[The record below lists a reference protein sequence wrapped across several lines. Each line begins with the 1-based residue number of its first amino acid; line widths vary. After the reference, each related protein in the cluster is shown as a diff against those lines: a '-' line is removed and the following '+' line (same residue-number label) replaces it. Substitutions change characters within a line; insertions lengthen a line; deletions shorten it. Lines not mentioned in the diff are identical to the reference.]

1 MMIKIDGST
10 LEGGGQIVRNAL
22 ALATLTNQAF
32 SVDKIRMGRKQ
43 AGLKNQHL
51 HCIKVLKQMCNA
63 DVVGDEL
70 GSTAV
75 DYIPGKI
82 SDRNIEIDIGTAG
95 SITLMMQALWLPA
108 LFSDRKT
115 TFKITGGTDVTWS
128 MPIDYLKELFIP
140 QLWKYADI
148 KVNVTKRGYYPKGQG
163 VVDVEVKPKFTDY
176 NDAPPME
183 IVKRG
188 KLVQIKGVSHASA
201 DLADAKVA
209 ERQTNAAITRLKKY
223 GCPINIRDEYQDTAS
238 TGSGITLWAI
248 FSKTGYENE
257 IDFENPVRLG
267 ADCLG
272 ERGIKA
278 EVIGDKAA
286 KQLIHEID
294 SEACVD
300 SHLADNLIPLL
311 GLVGGEF
318 KTSAVTD
325 HTKTNIWTT
334 EKFVKSRF
342 EVKNNIVKCEKI
354 TVEEIM

>member
-51 HCIKVLKQMCNA
+51 HCINVLKQMCNA

-95 SITLMMQALWLPA
+95 SITLMLQSLWLPA

-115 TFKITGGTDVTWS
+115 IFKITGGTDVSWS
-128 MPIDYLKELFIP
+128 MPVDYLKELFIP

-148 KVNVTKRGYYPKGQG
+148 KVNVKKRGYYPKGRG
-163 VVDVEVKPKFTDY
+163 VVEVEVKPKFTNY
-176 NDAPPME
+176 NDAPP
-183 IVKRG
+183 ILSVKRG

-201 DLADAKVA
+201 DLTDAKVV
-209 ERQTNAAITRLKKY
+209 ERQSNAAVIRLKKY

-248 FSKTGYENE
+248 FSKVGYENE
-257 IDFENPVRLG
+257 IDFVNPVRLG

-272 ERGIKA
+272 EKGIKA
-278 EVIGDKAA
+278 EVIGDNAA

-318 KTSAVTD
+318 KTSSVSD

-334 EKFVKSRF
+334 EKFLKSRF
-342 EVKNNIVKCEKI
+342 EVKDNIIKCEKI

>member
-1 MMIKIDGST
+1 MMIKIDGSAI
-10 LEGGGQIVRNAL
+10 EGGGQIVRNGL
-22 ALATLTNQAF
+22 ALATLTNQSF
-32 SVDKIRMGRKQ
+32 SVDKIRQGRKQ
-43 AGLKNQHL
+43 PGLKNQHL
-51 HCIKVLKQMCNA
+51 HCIKALKQMCNA
-63 DVVGDEL
+63 EVVGDEL

-82 SDRNIEIDIGTAG
+82 SNRDIEIDIGTAG
-95 SITLMMQALWLPA
+95 SITLMMQSLWLPA

-115 TFKITGGTDVTWS
+115 KFRIIGGTDVAWS

-148 KVNVTKRGYYPKGQG
+148 KVRVKKRGYYPKGQG
-163 VVDVEVKPKFTDY
+163 VVEVEVKPKFSNY
-176 NDAPPME
+176 NEAPPISSIE
-183 IVKRG
+183 RG

-201 DLADAKVA
+201 DLADAQVA
-209 ERQTNAAITRLKKY
+209 ERQTNAAIIRLKKY
-223 GCPINIRDEYQDTAS
+223 DCPIDIRDEYQNTAS

-248 FSKTGYENE
+248 FSKIGYENE
-257 IDFENPVRLG
+257 IDFKNPVRLG
-267 ADCLG
+267 GDCLG
-272 ERGIKA
+272 EKGIKA

-286 KQLIHEID
+286 QQLIHEID

-300 SHLADNLIPLL
+300 SHLADNLIPIL

-318 KTSAVTD
+318 KTSTVTD

-342 EVKNNIVKCEKI
+342 EVKDNIVKCDKI
-354 TVEEIM
+354 IVEEII